1 MLPLSALEQTAVEPQ
16 CNHAKHIRSGS
27 AETSSR
33 ACHREADFQV
43 IKFREELFMRG
54 EGIGFLNINYAA
66 VVVPPNPRLAGG
78 CSHPGMVL
86 GFLAEAL
93 GPFIRDRASREPCE
107 GA

>member
-1 MLPLSALEQTAVEPQ
+1 LLPLSALEQTAVEPH

-27 AETSSR
+27 AETSSH
-33 ACHREADFQV
+33 ACHSEADFQV
-43 IKFREELFMRG
+43 IWFREEVFVGG
-54 EGIGFLNINYAA
+54 EVFGYLNINYAA
-66 VVVPPNPRLAGG
+66 IVVPANPRFAGG
-78 CSHPGMVL
+78 CSLPGMVL